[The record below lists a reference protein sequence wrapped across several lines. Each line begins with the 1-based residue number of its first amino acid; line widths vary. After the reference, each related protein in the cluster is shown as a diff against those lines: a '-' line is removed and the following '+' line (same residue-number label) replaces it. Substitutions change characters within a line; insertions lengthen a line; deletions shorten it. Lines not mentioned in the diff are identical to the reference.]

1 VLSSSVDQ
9 DQKQVRTVFSFN
21 KGNQGWHYA
30 WQSHRK
36 THATQHELHI
46 FILAGSKHSSFF
58 TCVCELSSP
67 EFDIHCRR
75 KRKASPTDEPGAPL
89 NLMSF
94 VPGGLGLHSQESN
107 GQLSGKRNADQIST
121 TEDNNGRRSVSPERP
136 MLKER
141 VIGMDQIM
149 PSNTVTTSP
158 LSTLRNLGYIPPMGS
173 GLIAPN
179 MAGQI
184 SNQPLPMTALS
195 KVMDGQLGVG
205 AGGSNTSASL
215 LLRIQL
221 LEQRKQQ
228 LQVLQLQM
236 QHSSGA
242 QFMQPLTGMPP
253 ASASLSQVSSAAGL
267 APAGLPAPLVTP
279 MTNPAS
285 LPESMAPMYAMSPA
299 QIAGPPSPGATS
311 PGATGKKAGPTFKAM
326 PSHYTGA
333 LPSAETNTKDPLSIL
348 ALCC

>member
-21 KGNQGWHYA
+21 KGYQGWHYA

-36 THATQHELHI
+36 ARAPQHELHI

-67 EFDIHCRR
+67 EFDIYCRQ
-75 KRKASPTDEPGAPL
+75 KRKASPADEPRADCMM
-89 NLMSF
+89 NF
-94 VPGGLGLHSQESN
+94 VPGGLGLHIQEPN
-107 GQLSGKRNADQIST
+107 GQLSGKRNADQINT

-136 MLKER
+136 MLEP
-141 VIGMDQIM
+141 VMGMDQIM

-158 LSTLRNLGYIPPMGS
+158 PMGS
-173 GLIAPN
+173 GLIAPH

-184 SNQPLPMTALS
+184 SNQPPPMTALS

-205 AGGSNTSASL
+205 AGESNTPASL
-215 LLRIQL
+215 LLHIQL

-236 QHSSGA
+236 QHSPGA

-253 ASASLSQVSSAAGL
+253 AAVSQASSAAGL
-267 APAGLPAPLVTP
+267 APAP

-285 LPESMAPMYAMSPA
+285 LPVSMAPMYAMFPIDGS
-299 QIAGPPSPGATS
+299 QIAGLPSPGATT

-333 LPSAETNTKDPLSIL
+333 LPLAETNTKDPLSIL